1 MANKCIHTY
10 IHTCVFDHVHFRKTY
25 HSYSISDLK
34 NFAEQILAALTRN
47 PLNILVIV
55 YTKCGFICS
64 LELVSDKHQIHTSHC
79 YFFIFM

>member
-10 IHTCVFDHVHFRKTY
+10 IHVYSIMSIFAKH